1 MRWGMLLICGL
12 AAGCSLGEVSGL
24 WESKPP
30 PEPSPPAVPP
40 YREII
45 SERLDEIFAASTAP
59 RDVMISAARPARLP
73 SGSAWRVCVRASL
86 TGITGRETGP
96 LTYVVFL
103 SRDRIEDRRLA
114 VADDQ
119 CQQESFDRL

>member
-1 MRWGMLLICGL
+1 M
-12 AAGCSLGEVSGL
+12 GEVSGIF
-24 WESKPP
+24 ESKPP
-30 PEPSPPAVPP
+30 VQASRPAAPP
-40 YREII
+40 YKQII
-45 SERLDEIFAASTAP
+45 SERLSEVFASSVAP
-59 RDVMISAARPARLP
+59 KDVQISEARPARLP
-73 SGSAWRVCVRASL
+73 SGSVWRVCVRASL

-119 CQQESFDRL
+119 CQQETFERL